1 MRLMFAHFIRSLSRG
16 FTEGG
21 GMKKILIID
30 DEEDLT
36 FFVKANLE
44 LAGDYEVLIATSG
57 KKGIKAARRHKPD
70 LILLD
75 IMMPQID
82 GFKVLEKLKASSE
95 TMIIPV
101 IMLTAKGDDESKLK
115 ASSLYDED
123 YIVKPV
129 QIEVLKSKI
138 EEVLKRRRGDISP

>member
-1 MRLMFAHFIRSLSRG
+1 MFAHFIRSLSRG
-16 FTEGG
+16 LTEGG

-138 EEVLKRRRGDISP
+138 EEVLKRRRGDILP